1 MTTDRATAPMRTPL
15 PGLVTARLRA
25 AGRDADALL
34 QRFDLPLDLDRA
46 PTVIVPV
53 ATLAKFYDAAALEL
67 DEPDLGLHLA
77 RAMPR
82 GAYGVFEFGVRASST
97 VRDGLDRLCRTMAL
111 FNRVAKLGWSERGGT
126 ARCDMTVDGHPH
138 ALGRHANE
146 FFIALLVVW
155 AGALVDRPFAVQR
168 VWFCHARPRSLATH
182 REVFGCETID
192 FDAPTNGFAFA
203 SSWLDTPLVEADADL
218 RRAIDDHAKTELPQA
233 EAPPLLFEVQRV
245 LRSLG
250 PDDDMTMRAVARRLG
265 HSPRSLQRHLA
276 AQRTTFR
283 EVLDDVRRQ
292 RLHEL
297 EREGLALDAIAERLG
312 YRDPAAFRRALRR
325 WKQG

>member
-1 MTTDRATAPMRTPL
+1 MRTPL

-34 QRFDLPLDLDRA
+34 RRFDLPLDLDRA

-53 ATLAKFYDAAALEL
+53 STLARFYDAAATEL
-67 DEPDLGLHLA
+67 DEPDLGLRLA

-111 FNRVAKLGWSERGGT
+111 FNRVAKLDWSERGSA
-126 ARCDMTVDGHPH
+126 ARCDMTVDGHPQ

-146 FFIALLVVW
+146 FFVALLVVW
-155 AGALVDRPFAVQR
+155 ARALVDRPFAVQR
-168 VWFCHARPRSLATH
+168 VWFCHPRPRTLATH
-182 REVFGCETID
+182 AEVFACDHLE

-218 RRAIDDHAKTELPQA
+218 RRAIDEHARTELPHT
-233 EAPPLLFEVQRV
+233 ESPPLLFEVQRA

-250 PDDDMTMRAVARRLG
+250 PDDDATMRAVARRLG

-276 AQRTTFR
+276 AQHTTFR
-283 EVLDDVRRQ
+283 QVLDDVRRA
-292 RLHEL
+292 RFHEL
-297 EREGLALDAIAERLG
+297 EREGLGLDAIALRLG
-312 YRDPAAFRRALRR
+312 YRDPAAFRRALKR
-325 WKQG
+325 WKR